1 MGREAE
7 HVYKSF
13 TLEEGDE
20 EKFDVI
26 LAKFD
31 GHFVPKRNT
40 IHERARFY
48 QRNQKQG
55 ESVES
60 FVRSLYEL
68 AEHCDFGTI
77 RDQQIRDRIVIGISD
92 KTVSQKLQLK
102 SDLTLETAI
111 QIARQ
116 SELVKSQ
123 VTDQSSYTPKDLDE
137 VHTKKKS
144 VHSRGRKV
152 KGKKEDSSEK
162 QGQKK
167 CGKCGLHSTKPEHC
181 IARGK
186 KCSKCQRVGHFA
198 AVCWSKS
205 VSEVR
210 RNADD
215 ATKGSRDDHWFL
227 GALSSDS
234 QQDNK

>member
-1 MGREAE
+1 M
-7 HVYKSF
+7 
-13 TLEEGDE
+13 
-20 EKFDVI
+20 
-26 LAKFD
+26 
-31 GHFVPKRNT
+31 
-40 IHERARFY
+40 
-48 QRNQKQG
+48 
-55 ESVES
+55 
-60 FVRSLYEL
+60 
-68 AEHCDFGTI
+68 
-77 RDQQIRDRIVIGISD
+77 
-92 KTVSQKLQLK
+92 SQKLQLK

-123 VTDQSSYTPKDLDE
+123 VTDQSSYAPKDVDE

-144 VHSRGRKV
+144 VHSRRRKV
-152 KGKKEDSSEK
+152 KRKKEDSSEK

-167 CGKCGLHSTKPEHC
+167 CGKCGLRHTKPEHC

-215 ATKGSRDDHWFL
+215 ATKGSMDDHWFL

>member
-1 MGREAE
+1 M
-7 HVYKSF
+7 YKSF

-20 EKFDVI
+20 AKFDVI

-31 GHFVPKRNT
+31 RHFVPKRNT

-48 QRNQKQG
+48 QSNQKQG

-116 SELVKSQ
+116 SELVKFQ
-123 VTDQSSYTPKDLDE
+123 VTDQKIS
-137 VHTKKKS
+137 
-144 VHSRGRKV
+144 
-152 KGKKEDSSEK
+152 
-162 QGQKK
+162 
-167 CGKCGLHSTKPEHC
+167 KP
-181 IARGK
+181 
-186 KCSKCQRVGHFA
+186 
-198 AVCWSKS
+198 
-205 VSEVR
+205 
-210 RNADD
+210 D
-215 ATKGSRDDHWFL
+215 
-227 GALSSDS
+227 
-234 QQDNK
+234 

>member
-1 MGREAE
+1 M
-7 HVYKSF
+7 
-13 TLEEGDE
+13 
-20 EKFDVI
+20 I

-60 FVRSLYEL
+60 FVRSPYEL

-92 KTVSQKLQLK
+92 KTVSQKLQL
-102 SDLTLETAI
+102 TLETAI

-123 VTDQSSYTPKDLDE
+123 VTDQSSYVPKDLDE

-152 KGKKEDSSEK
+152 KGKRIPPK
-162 QGQKK
+162 
-167 CGKCGLHSTKPEHC
+167 
-181 IARGK
+181 
-186 KCSKCQRVGHFA
+186 SKA
-198 AVCWSKS
+198 
-205 VSEVR
+205 
-210 RNADD
+210 
-215 ATKGSRDDHWFL
+215 KGSVEYVVSTTQNQNT
-227 GALSSDS
+227 A
-234 QQDNK
+234 